1 MGIGEL
7 GVKALFEAGYLKEA
21 EGVEGE
27 LTFLVSDIKALSA
40 RLNGGTEDEGVG
52 ELDQDIDELEF
63 FDELEL
69 EALAPADLTLLV
81 GLLHEQASEMAVKA
95 YTSLCGVYEPAE
107 SWTIEQRARFIE
119 QTRGRFQAIFA
130 IVIAG
135 DDIDLAGE
143 LGEVGA
149 TAARSDSSLPELL
162 ATLRIS
168 RDLVV
173 EAAIELLE
181 MSHQQWSEAFLLLV
195 ARILPAIDSLTD
207 AISKGYWTSL
217 MAGNK
222 EALASHKH
230 GAVFGS
236 DGTYALDLDGQIRS
250 ANPALAVLVGWPL
263 ATLPGASLA
272 DVLVPVEAANAI
284 ERLMADASPHL
295 VTLQVVRP
303 DGVPRRLLIGTS
315 VRRDSQG
322 EAVAFH
328 GVVRD
333 VTWFSTGETL
343 TPEDL
348 ALLAAP
354 SVPLPFDFAEVVREG
369 LGINN
374 QEPSISGLLIH
385 MEAIGN
391 QQVAKRVVSGLL
403 EVLDDQALNIVSVQA
418 ENDEWWVTIRFLVDG
433 ATQAIESALG
443 PIILLAQS
451 QGGNLRY
458 EDPRSSTPTGQA
470 CLVITLPSPALI
482 R

>member
-27 LTFLVSDIKALSA
+27 PTFLVSDIKALSA

-52 ELDQDIDELEF
+52 EFDQDIDEIEF

-81 GLLHEQASEMAVKA
+81 GLLHEQASEMAAKA
-95 YTSLCGVYEPAE
+95 YTSLCGVYEPAK

-135 DDIDLAGE
+135 DDIDLASE

-222 EALASHKH
+222 EALISHKH

-236 DGTYALDLDGQIRS
+236 DGTYVLDLDGQIRV

-284 ERLMADASPHL
+284 ERLMADSSPQL

-303 DGVPRRLLIGTS
+303 DGVLRRLEIGTS

-333 VTWFSTGETL
+333 VTWVSTGETL

-348 ALLAAP
+348 ALLSAP
-354 SVPLPFDFAEVVREG
+354 SAPLPFDLAELLKAE
-369 LGINN
+369 LGSNY
-374 QEPSISGLLIH
+374 QELATDFPLH

-391 QQVAKRVVSGLL
+391 QRVAKSVVSGLL
-403 EVLDDQALNIVSVQA
+403 TVLDDQALNIASVEA
-418 ENDEWWVTIRFLVDG
+418 ENDEWWVTLRFLVEG
-433 ATQAIESALG
+433 ATQAIEHTLHTL
-443 PIILLAQS
+443 ILLAQS
-451 QGGNLRY
+451 QGGNLRF
-458 EDPRSSTPTGQA
+458 EDPRSSSPTA
-470 CLVITLPSPALI
+470 RASLIITLPSPALI